1 MRISDWSSDVC
12 SSDLTSS
19 GRSNLPLIEAIED
32 YLSGLG
38 IASHRVASP
47 DGSKAN
53 LYAVIGPHEAGG
65 IVLSGHTDVVPVTGQ
80 RWTGDPWTVRQA
92 DNRLYGR
99 GTCDMKGFCGVAL
112 SLLPEFVA
120 ARLARPLIL
129 AFSYDRMTTR
139 LNSLPSCASLMPA
152 S

>member
-1 MRISDWSSDVC
+1 MTALAEQIGWITRLVGFD
-12 SSDLTSS
+12 TSS

-80 RWTGDPWTVRQA
+80 RSEERRVGKECVS
-92 DNRLYGR
+92 
-99 GTCDMKGFCGVAL
+99 TCR
-112 SLLPEFVA
+112 SRWSP
-120 ARLARPLIL
+120 
-129 AFSYDRMTTR
+129 YH
-139 LNSLPSCASLMPA
+139 
-152 S
+152 

>member
-1 MRISDWSSDVC
+1 MTALAEQIGWITRLVGFD
-12 SSDLTSS
+12 TSS

-65 IVLSGHTDVVPVTGQ
+65 IVLSGHTDVVPVPGP
-80 RWTGDPWTVRQA
+80 RWTGDPRTGRQERQ
-92 DNRLYGR
+92 DGR
-99 GTCDMKGFCGVAL
+99 WGKEG
-112 SLLPEFVA
+112 
-120 ARLARPLIL
+120 
-129 AFSYDRMTTR
+129 
-139 LNSLPSCASLMPA
+139 
-152 S
+152 